1 MFCDACQ
8 IGKMHK
14 LPFAR
19 LNISAKTPLELV
31 YSDIWG
37 PSPIISTEGFR
48 YYIVFIYAYSW
59 FSWCF
64 PLKLKS
70 KALQTFLLFK
80 KSVEVQLGAVIKCLQ
95 TDMGGEYLSF
105 IKPLAFLGIK
115 LQFSCPYMHQQNGVP
130 ERKHRHIAELG
141 LTLLSHAF
149 MPIKFWCEAFL
160 TATFINNNLPSSVLK
175 FMSPFEKLFHKKPSY
190 NFFKTFGCT
199 CFPYL
204 RYHSKHKLDFHSHKC
219 LFIGYSPCHKG
230 YKCLSPNGKVSS
242 LVM

>member
-37 PSPIISTEGFR
+37 PSPIISTEGF
-48 YYIVFIYAYSW
+48 
-59 FSWCF
+59 

-95 TDMGGEYLSF
+95 TDIGGEYLSF

-115 LQFSCPYMHQQNGVP
+115 LQFSCPYMHQQNGVL

-160 TATFINNNLPSSVLK
+160 TATFIINNLPSSVLK

-190 NFFKTFGCT
+190 NFFSR
-199 CFPYL
+199 L
-204 RYHSKHKLDFHSHKC
+204 LDAHAFH
-219 LFIGYSPCHKG
+219 I
-230 YKCLSPNGKVSS
+230 
-242 LVM
+242 